1 MRVANVGAME
11 PLDRRSFL
19 ITAGAATTALA
30 APGSRAVAHS
40 DGPVFLSTWKWG
52 IEANARAAE
61 VVAGGGSFLDAVE
74 KAINVVEDDP
84 NVDSVGYG
92 GLPNAQGEVELDAGI
107 MNGTTHRAGSVCNL
121 HKIKN
126 PISVARLIMEK
137 TRHTT
142 MAGEGALQ
150 FAIAMGFKPMQ
161 LLTPHSLET
170 WLKWKSDPNHSTFWI
185 DSEHHDTIGLLATD
199 TKGHVVAGCSTSGLE
214 WKIPGRV
221 ADSPLVGCGYYADDN
236 AGAAS
241 ATGNGD
247 VMTNYCT
254 SFAIVR
260 RMAEGAHPQEACND
274 VMRTMAKTAPN
285 IHDGEYCVIALD
297 PSGRIGAAS
306 MNARKPLRYALWRSG
321 SGALYDAPAFLA

>member
-1 MRVANVGAME
+1 ME

-30 APGSRAVAHS
+30 TPGTPSLAQAG
-40 DGPVFLSTWKWG
+40 GPVFLTTWKWG

-61 VVAGGGSFLDAVE
+61 VFAGGGSLMDAVE
-74 KAINVVEDDP
+74 KGINLVEDDP

-92 GLPNAQGEVELDAGI
+92 GLPNEQGEVELDAGI
-107 MNGTTHRAGSVCNL
+107 MNGTTRRAGSICNL

-126 PISVARLIMEK
+126 PISVARLVMEK

-150 FAIAMGFKPMQ
+150 FAIANGFKPMQ
-161 LLTPHSLET
+161 LLTPRSLEA
-170 WLKWKSDPNHSTFWI
+170 WLQWKSDPNHSTFWI
-185 DSEHHDTIGLLATD
+185 DAEHHDTIGMLAAD
-199 TKGHVVAGCSTSGLE
+199 LKGHVVAGCSTSGLE

-221 ADSPLVGCGYYADDN
+221 ADSPIVGCGYYADDD

-247 VMTNYCT
+247 VMANYCT
-254 SFAIVR
+254 SVSIVR
-260 RMAEGAHPQEACND
+260 RMAEGAHPQDACND
-274 VMRTMAKTAPN
+274 VMRLMARTAPK

-297 PSGRIGAAS
+297 SSGRAGAAS
-306 MNARKPLRYALWRSG
+306 MNAKQPLHYALWQNG
-321 SGALYDAPAFLA
+321 SGALHTAPAFLN